1 MALFWKPPTFEFFL
15 KDDALHDPMVNEYHI
30 ETFGWADADDVESMK
45 AITFRVNDVLKELFA
60 SGDMLLVDFKLEFG
74 KQDGKIFLGD
84 EFSPDGCRIWDSVT
98 KERMDKDRFRRGLG
112 GVIEAYEEVAKRIGL
127 EL

>member
-1 MALFWKPPTFEFFL
+1 
-15 KDDALHDPMVNEYHI
+15 
-30 ETFGWADADDVESMK
+30 
-45 AITFRVNDVLKELFA
+45 
-60 SGDMLLVDFKLEFG
+60 MLLVDFKLEFG